1 MFSKLWSFFC
11 VNTARFKKELYLRI
25 LNEACLF
32 VNQINSSG
40 LRVVS
45 YFTPLRSVDI
55 SLLRCTRQ
63 PNESK
68 FLSKVARTQ
77 HRKWKCSVKLHEPEI
92 KAARNICFYLE
103 ILLGDLS

>member
-1 MFSKLWSFFC
+1 MKLFC

-45 YFTPLRSVDI
+45 YFIPLRSVDI

-63 PNESK
+63 LNESK
-68 FLSKVARTQ
+68 FLKNRARTT
-77 HRKWKCSVKLHEPEI
+77 PEVEMRLKI
-92 KAARNICFYLE
+92 ARTGNKSCKKHLF
-103 ILLGDLS
+103 LSRNFAR